1 MATKVPTQ
9 ESDMN
14 TLRKMAYPM
23 VIGLAL
29 SSYASASF
37 ALGSAEQRAACTP
50 DVFRL
55 CASEIPNVDGIIAC
69 MKAKKSS
76 LSPACRS
83 VFNPP
88 ADQSTSAKTAS
99 GK

>member
-1 MATKVPTQ
+1 
-9 ESDMN
+9 MN
-14 TLRKMAYPM
+14 TLRKMAYPLM
-23 VIGLAL
+23 VGIAL
-29 SSYASASF
+29 SSFASASH
-37 ALGSAEQRAACTP
+37 ALGTSEQRAACTP

-76 LSPACRS
+76 LSPACRA
-83 VFNPP
+83 VFNAP
-88 ADQSTSAKTAS
+88 AATSDKTAS